1 NHSMNFEFNRLG
13 VWGQKGGEE
22 ALLRCQQHFSQDY
35 QYTFQIQKWF
45 GVPKVIVGELNKL
58 IVKMMD
64 IRDCE
69 LIDIASE
76 IGKRGASLKE

>member
-1 NHSMNFEFNRLG
+1 MNFEFNRLG
-13 VWGQKGGEE
+13 VWGQRGEE
-22 ALLRCQQHFSQDY
+22 ALLRCQQHFGQDY

-45 GVPKVIVGELNKL
+45 GVLKGIVGELNKL

-76 IGKRGASLKE
+76 IGKRGTSLKE